1 MRYLMLTVFLGFA
14 RQEAAAI
21 IATGGT
27 ISNAIVDGVPCR
39 VHTFAASGAITNFQ
53 VTGGSGRVTVM
64 MWGGGGGGTAG
75 TGGAGGFSKGEVTV
89 ASGQEL
95 KVLVGKGGQGE
106 RYPALGGWPNGGN
119 SLNSR
124 AGFYGAGGGG
134 RSAVTTSGGVD
145 LIVAGGGGAGGAHDN
160 TSTSGG
166 AGGGVNGQDAPA
178 SYWYSI
184 SGKGGTQTA
193 GGSGGSSGGTAGS
206 FHQGG
211 VGDAFNGT
219 GGGDGYYGGGAG
231 DDHQGGGGGSGY
243 VGGSGVIN
251 ATTTA
256 GNYQTPANTSH
267 ALYQASA
274 GSGGGGLADGA
285 NGLVIVYYASNPVTV
300 SGRIVNAATGA
311 GLHGATVVFSNGGGS
326 TTTSNG
332 VYKLDVQ
339 SGWSGTI
346 APSYPEGTYV
356 PASIAVPAVTQ
367 ATAVADMLWT
377 PSPWL
382 NFGYAKRVP
391 FEVRNEH
398 TSALANYQVE
408 LKIPYQADMR
418 PDMAD
423 IQMGDMQGNPLP
435 FWTER
440 VTTNSQAVVWVK
452 IPSLAALGTTNVYLY
467 YGNSSVTNRGDG
479 DAVFRFFDDFEDGVI
494 NTNKW
499 PLRNLGT
506 CITESNGALKVT
518 MVNGSNYYLQS
529 GTYPASTVPFVLECR
544 TRTLAAPYNGWSPM
558 QWMNVAGGSEL
569 NMMEHGAN
577 MGQYVGID
585 YGYPWTIPS
594 VPLGEYHRNSIA
606 VSAANRYRMTSQY
619 DSSSN
624 CNLDSWSAGLS
635 NCATM
640 SGNYRI
646 RMVARG
652 DGWGGG
658 DQGMDGEVDA
668 IWMRS
673 YCPVEPSSRILSN
686 TMLSLTNAFVVY
698 PVSGR
703 VRNGSTGEGVGGVRI
718 RYAKGVDVFT
728 SSSGYYTQWMGAAW
742 SGTIAPSHVDGTFAP
757 TSLAVAALS
766 QATAVADILWT
777 PSPWANFGYANRV
790 QLEIRNEHTSALANY
805 QVELKVPY
813 QAGMRPDMADIQMGD
828 MQGNPLPFW
837 TERVTTNSQAVVWV
851 KIPSLAALGTTNVY
865 LYYGNSSVTNRGDG
879 DAVFRFFDDFEDGVI
894 NTSKWATRSLG
905 AYIAETN
912 GHLVVTGTEGNN
924 YYLQSTGFS
933 TAVQLPLVLESR
945 ARTPAVIVHGWSP
958 FAFVQ
963 AYPSTTG
970 LGLVDYYHGSDFSQ
984 SFYVDGNWIYAGY
997 KMLDG
1002 YHRNSLIIPNNT
1014 NYVLQTAFETQ
1025 TFYNAS
1031 NSGSMASVA
1040 SKTYYIKIGPRP
1052 DYYAGGTG
1060 TGTVDAIWMRS
1071 YCPVEPSS
1079 SILSNTMLS
1088 LTNAFVVYPVSG
1100 RVRNG
1105 STGEGV
1111 GGVRIRYTKGVDV
1124 FTTAGGYYTQWM
1136 GAAWSGTITPSHVD
1150 GTFAPTSLTVA
1161 AISQATTVA
1170 DILWTPT
1177 SWMNYGYSKRVQME
1191 IRNQHTAALSQ
1202 YQVELKIPHLMGMR
1216 PDLADIQIGD
1226 TRGNP
1231 LPFWT
1236 ERVVTNN
1243 HAVVW
1248 IKVPS
1253 LAALATTNIYVYYG
1267 NASVTNRGDGEA
1279 VFRFFDDFGAGEI
1292 NTNKWPYQSRGNA
1305 YITQSNGLLKTW
1317 AVYGTNYFLESSN
1330 FTTALI
1336 PFALECRTRSVS
1348 AAYNG
1353 WTPLQWR
1360 NTTGSSE
1367 LSAVDHGYGSRQ
1379 YALADYAEYF
1389 VKEPQPLSEHHR
1401 ISLAVLGANYFRT
1414 TCAYESSLGNNWDS
1428 WAAGKSNCLAM
1439 SGSYRIRM
1447 GSYHS
1452 NTGQGMDGEVDAV
1465 WIRAAC
1471 PVEPT
1476 ETVLSNTL
1484 QTLTNACQ
1492 VYPVSGRVRNS
1503 FNGEGVGGVR
1513 IGFTKGVEVF
1523 TSSSGCYTQWM
1534 GAAWSGTVTPSHGI
1548 GRFAPTSLV
1557 VAAIS
1562 QATVLPDLYW
1572 APPPSAT
1579 GLSPAVGVFSG
1590 GTTVLITGTNFSSSP
1605 LPVVWF
1611 GARAGT
1617 GLTRINATTLSVV
1630 TPSNA
1635 PGQGVDVRIVN
1646 GDGQSCVLTNAFTY
1660 RHAAPVL
1667 QSVAPNRGNV
1677 EGGYPLILTG
1687 QNFIGASLYGS
1698 GSDGS
1703 ITVDGVRNLNT
1714 EALAEGRTQ
1723 PDAVN
1728 FSVTEL
1734 TTNYARVT
1742 PTPPAG
1748 SLVAGDEV
1756 LLINL
1761 QGRSAAYTNAG
1772 NYEVLRVAAVETN
1785 VIRFAKAKTR
1795 FYGDG
1800 VANDSNIGT
1809 AATSQRVML
1818 QRIPNYKN
1826 VAILSSGTL
1835 TASPW
1840 DGVRGGVLCIRA
1852 SGAVTNNGLIDM
1864 TAQGYRSGRWSVD
1877 DSTCSDNIATEY
1889 GESYLAPSGV
1899 GTARNGGGSGGNA
1912 AASGGFIASPFVPST
1927 AGHATTGQLGYAAS
1941 GRTPGTP
1948 GGTYGQP
1955 DLAQIFFGSGGAGGF
1970 SCWGGGGPGLQGPE
1984 RGGGGI
1990 VMVQAVQYKGQG
2002 TIAADGNVGSM
2013 GQGASSGGSVLLMAD
2028 AISTTGQFARAMGGT
2043 CISAENYNYNMGGE
2057 GRVAVQCASALA
2069 CTSAPAAYLRTASTG
2084 GDLKV
2089 FVGTNPAVVWEVTDS
2104 STIKVICPPGT
2115 CGVVPVTVRC
2125 GDGQTTTLA
2134 NAFTYMPEIRGVV
2147 TNDLTG
2153 AGVTN
2158 VAVASRTGNYST
2170 TTGVGGAYALLV
2182 PLGWTGQVS
2191 AATALPGLLT
2201 PTSRPYAN
2209 VRTILTNQDYAFS
2222 PANPM
2227 ISGYVS
2233 NAVTGVMLDGVT
2245 VNFSAGGGQ
2254 TITADGGYYSRTLPY
2269 GWTGT
2274 VTLAY
2279 TTAQGAHTFAPA
2291 SRGYTNLILAFTN
2304 QNYACSPPY
2313 YSGPRYVSLSG
2324 LNQYPYTNWESAAWS
2339 LQAAINSCRGGETI
2353 TVGDG
2358 VYDVD
2363 SMITVDRAVTIRS
2376 VNGPTT
2382 TIVQRVSGNG
2392 GLVNVVATNAVVDG
2406 LTIRGGYLSAY
2417 FVYYREVV
2425 YGIGSAAGVALY
2437 NSSTLQNCIVRDCVA
2452 AGMDV
2457 PGGVRLESGAKAIN
2471 CLIYNNSSGPFDYN
2485 MNSLVGGVW
2494 MGTNSYLVNS
2504 VVYGNTGYGIYRR
2517 SEYYTEGVGGVF
2529 KAPGANV
2536 YVDNCLIWN
2545 NTGGDLRGLPG
2556 GLMYVRNSTY
2566 QSADNAVSPNVYCMR
2581 GDPGF
2586 VDAAA
2591 GNFRLQP
2598 GSLAINSGL
2607 DGYNTLTNDILMKP
2621 RKVFGIDRG
2630 AYEYTGVLY
2639 RVSGRVTNEYYPA
2652 LGLEN
2657 ALLTCSG
2664 GVTATTE
2671 PNGYY
2676 VALLNQNWTGT
2687 VTPSYPNGFFLAPAS
2702 YTVGA
2707 GLTNELRDRNFS
2719 WRPPHPFLNGRIT
2732 HGITGVGLDGV
2743 SVYFSNGAGTTLT
2756 TNGGWY
2762 SQMVTGRWSGVVTS
2776 YFAAGGSFTPASRSL
2791 SSVLTN
2797 QFDLDYVWTPAVQTI
2812 SGRVTNY
2819 FTGASV
2825 TGVLVQFSS
2834 GGGVCTSGVNG
2845 VYTGRLY
2852 HGWSGRAT
2860 PSHPWSGTFLPVEY
2874 REYELLSTNV
2884 ANQDYA
2890 WVPADPVISGQV
2902 TNSFN
2907 GLGAEGVVLTFSG
2920 GQGVVT
2926 TAQDGVFTMTV
2937 PYGWTGTVTPSHVVG
2952 TFAASWR
2959 SYTNLTTNAASQGFR
2974 WTPDLRSISGRIT
2987 HGDTGAG
2994 LTNVT
2999 VYFSN
3004 GGGSAVTTNG
3014 GYYTRSLYYTWH
3026 GVAAPSGIVNMTAA
3040 PVSRSYESITS
3051 AIPDQDYVLYPHRT
3065 ISGQVIHQ
3073 DTGTGVDGMSIQC
3086 TGTNDLVTANGG
3098 YFSTVVAHGWSG
3110 VLRPQPTDGHC
3121 VATQR
3126 TYSAVSADMAE
3137 QSFVWHP
3144 SRTISGRVTNRVSGV
3159 GVDGVQI
3166 LLGGVPAGTTFNGG
3180 YFVVA
3185 TNQGWSGTVAPAL
3198 AGWVFLPA
3206 SASVANLAA
3215 NQVMAFGGTAES
3227 VLVTGRVVNFY
3238 TTQGVAGVT
3247 VTFANGGGSALTD
3260 NNGSY
3265 VGQVPFNWS
3274 GTATVSIPA
3283 GGAFDPAQRT
3293 YAGLQATAGGQDY
3306 VWTPPALTVGGTLT
3320 DGENGAPLAFVV
3332 VTNSTGGFA
3341 SSQADGRYELTV
3353 YHGWSGT
3360 VTPAKAMGS
3369 FQPLSRSYA
3378 GLVSNRTDQSFVWRS
3393 NRVVSGQ
3400 VTNGL
3405 TGTNLAGVV
3414 VALSGGAGSMVT
3426 TNDGLYSLPVPYG
3439 WSGTLTATFTNWL
3452 SVPGGYAFS
3461 NVVVNQSG
3469 KNLGM
3474 HAPRLISG
3482 RVVNHQTGAGIANVG
3497 LQISGAGW
3505 SGATQTLSDG
3515 CYTSAVPY
3523 GWSGTL
3529 TPQLPT
3535 GVFVPTNRSYEGVT
3549 VNVTN
3554 QEFRWIQPN
3563 PIIRGR
3569 VVNLASGG
3577 GVLGV
3582 TVRCSDGSST
3592 VTDSQG
3598 QYSLTKT
3605 FGWTGNCWP
3614 VYASGTFAD
3623 PAIAS
3628 VSNLTEDLD
3637 GQDFG
3642 WTPPDPRLG
3651 GRITHVDTGDGLD
3664 GIVVHVGGQPDAV
3677 TTNGGYF
3684 QVVVPLHW
3692 SGAVAPAAATGVFAP
3707 VTRSCNNLIA
3717 DQTNLL
3723 FAWNPGRTISGRI
3736 TESMGEEGLVG
3747 VVVRFSNGGG
3757 EVATTN
3763 GGYYVQ
3769 GVAPG
3774 WSGTATPSL
3783 AGGTFQPEVL
3793 SYPAVWTDQ
3802 TNRNY
3807 VWTPAE
3813 VAGNRYVSRTG
3824 SQTYPYTN
3832 WAMAATSIHA
3842 AVNAALPGEIV
3853 WLTNEV
3859 YELQRTVEVTK
3870 PIRIR
3875 SVNGAHFTTLRQV
3888 GATPSRVLRV
3898 AHGNAEVSGV
3908 TLTGGRA
3915 DSGSGAYVQSG
3926 FLNNAIVCGN
3936 TNESNRAGAG
3946 VALGNSVSARIANCL
3961 IYGNRAAGATNA
3973 AGLSGEGSVVNCTIY
3988 DNVPGGAQASAFYNC
4003 IIEGVVQAPLITY
4016 TLASQIYAGAGN
4028 RTGDPRFENRAAGN
4042 YRLLID
4048 SPCLNAG
4055 HDGYNVL
4062 SRDLDY
4068 QPRVLYKVDLG
4079 AYERQPDNGLALT
4092 MWGETNPVPRGDAFT
4107 YSVAVINAGQDPVA
4121 GIVVTSS
4128 IPAGFAYVSSS
4139 DGAEYDSASGAWTV
4153 GTLAG
4158 GEQRTLT
4165 LLTEARLPGM
4175 WTNGARITAGEMADS
4190 DSNYLQ
4196 AEYVARIMDDV
4207 VITNLNASTSSGN
4220 STVKWDSVVGV
4231 GYSIY
4236 TSDDSLQ
4243 VQQDPAWEERATMV
4257 ASDELRHFMDTD
4269 TASAAVTR
4277 RYYQVAFSGHEP
4289 AVSNFWALIR
4299 TDAKPGYTLVSP
4311 PVLTDRR
4318 FDGELGRML
4327 AEPLNGND
4335 GGVGSGADEVFIY
4348 QADGSWRTLYLDASK
4363 TWREADGIAST
4374 YELPAGSGLW
4384 ISRKSGTAARLT
4396 FTGPVGNAGT
4406 NAVALQPGFNL
4417 IGLSEGKDLP
4427 LEQTLADAGPQAGA
4441 TEETAD
4447 QLVIQKADGSWRF
4460 LMFVTN
4466 WGAPYDGHWFD
4477 LNASAVAPAMEK
4489 MEPGAAYYYLRRGS
4503 ATEISF

>member
-1 MRYLMLTVFLGFA
+1 MRRTMRYLVLTVFLGLA
-14 RQEAAAI
+14 QREAWAI
-21 IATGGT
+21 FATGGMVT
-27 ISNAIVDGVPCR
+27 NAMVDGVQCR
-39 VHTFAASGAITNFQ
+39 VHKYMAGGAITNFL

-75 TGGAGGFSKGEVTV
+75 AGGAGGFSKGEVTV

-124 AGFYGAGGGG
+124 AGYYGAAGGG

-166 AGGGVNGQDAPA
+166 AGGGLNGQDAPA

-193 GGSGGSSGGTAGS
+193 GGSGGSGGGGAGS

-243 VGGSGVIN
+243 IGGSGVIN

-274 GSGGGGLADGA
+274 GLGGGGLSDGSD
-285 NGLVIVYYASNPVTV
+285 GLVIVYYASNPMTV

-332 VYKLDVQ
+332 YYKLTVE
-339 SGWSGTI
+339 SGWSGTV
-346 APSYPEGTYV
+346 APSHPDGTFAPTSRTLSV
-356 PASIAVPAVTQ
+356 VTQ

-377 PSPWL
+377 PSPWA
-382 NFGYAKRVP
+382 NFGYVKRVQ

-408 LKIPYQADMR
+408 LKVPYQAGMR

-423 IQMGDMQGNPLP
+423 IQMGDTQGNPLP

-440 VTTNSQAVVWVK
+440 VMTNSQAVVWVK

-499 PLRNLGT
+499 PLRNLGGF
-506 CITESNGALKVT
+506 ITESNGALKVAA
-518 MVNGSNYYLQS
+518 VNGTNYFLQS

-544 TRTLAAPYNGWSPM
+544 TRTLSSPYNGWSPM

-577 MGQYVGID
+577 MGQYVGVD
-585 YGYPWTIPS
+585 YGYPWNLEN
-594 VPLGEYHRNSIA
+594 VPLGEYHRDSIA
-606 VSAANRYRMTSQY
+606 VSAANRYRLTSQY

-640 SGNYRI
+640 SGTYRI

-686 TMLSLTNAFVVY
+686 TMLNLTNAFVVY

-703 VRNGSTGEGVGGVRI
+703 VRN
-718 RYAKGVDVFT
+718 
-728 SSSGYYTQWMGAAW
+728 
-742 SGTIAPSHVDGTFAP
+742 
-757 TSLAVAALS
+757 
-766 QATAVADILWT
+766 
-777 PSPWANFGYANRV
+777 
-790 QLEIRNEHTSALANY
+790 
-805 QVELKVPY
+805 
-813 QAGMRPDMADIQMGD
+813 
-828 MQGNPLPFW
+828 
-837 TERVTTNSQAVVWV
+837 
-851 KIPSLAALGTTNVY
+851 
-865 LYYGNSSVTNRGDG
+865 
-879 DAVFRFFDDFEDGVI
+879 
-894 NTSKWATRSLG
+894 
-905 AYIAETN
+905 
-912 GHLVVTGTEGNN
+912 
-924 YYLQSTGFS
+924 
-933 TAVQLPLVLESR
+933 
-945 ARTPAVIVHGWSP
+945 
-958 FAFVQ
+958 
-963 AYPSTTG
+963 
-970 LGLVDYYHGSDFSQ
+970 
-984 SFYVDGNWIYAGY
+984 
-997 KMLDG
+997 
-1002 YHRNSLIIPNNT
+1002 
-1014 NYVLQTAFETQ
+1014 
-1025 TFYNAS
+1025 
-1031 NSGSMASVA
+1031 
-1040 SKTYYIKIGPRP
+1040 
-1052 DYYAGGTG
+1052 
-1060 TGTVDAIWMRS
+1060 
-1071 YCPVEPSS
+1071 
-1079 SILSNTMLS
+1079 S
-1088 LTNAFVVYPVSG
+1088 LTD
-1100 RVRNG
+1100 
-1105 STGEGV
+1105 EGV

-1136 GAAWSGTITPSHVD
+1136 GAAWSGTIAPSNVD
-1150 GTFAPTSLTVA
+1150 GTFSPTSLAVT

-1170 DILWTPT
+1170 DILWTPST
-1177 SWMNYGYSKRVQME
+1177 WLNYGYSKRVQLE
-1191 IRNQHTAALSQ
+1191 IRNQHTAFLTN
-1202 YQVELKIPHLMGMR
+1202 YQVELSIPCLAGMR
-1216 PDLADIQIGD
+1216 PDLADIQMGD
-1226 TRGNP
+1226 MQGNP

-1236 ERVVTNN
+1236 ERVVTNSR
-1243 HAVVW
+1243 AVVW
-1248 IKVPS
+1248 VKMPYV
-1253 LAALATTNIYVYYG
+1253 AALGTTNVYLYYG
-1267 NASVTNRGDGEA
+1267 NSSVTNRGNGDA
-1279 VFRFFDDFGAGEI
+1279 VFRFFDDFEDGVVNAS
-1292 NTNKWPYQSRGNA
+1292 KWA
-1305 YITQSNGLLKTW
+1305 TQSLGAFVSETNGELRVEK
-1317 AVYGTNYFLESSN
+1317 VNQNDYFIQSTGFVATATVPFVLESR
-1330 FTTALI
+1330 TRTPALI
-1336 PFALECRTRSVS
+1336 P
-1348 AAYNG
+1348 NG
-1353 WTPLQWR
+1353 WSPFIFVQAHPSI
-1360 NTTGSSE
+1360 NG
-1367 LSAVDHGYGSRQ
+1367 LSILDHSDGAASDQYLCLNGGYGV
-1379 YALADYAEYF
+1379 Y
-1389 VKEPQPLSEHHR
+1389 
-1401 ISLAVLGANYFRT
+1401 LGARPVGEYHRNSLTMPNLTNYVLASTFEQTVAQSWSSSGTIGAISGTYYVKIGPRGDYEPAYANRT
-1414 TCAYESSLGNNWDS
+1414 G
-1428 WAAGKSNCLAM
+1428 
-1439 SGSYRIRM
+1439 
-1447 GSYHS
+1447 
-1452 NTGQGMDGEVDAV
+1452 TGCVDAI
-1465 WIRAAC
+1465 WMRTYC

-1476 ETVLSNTL
+1476 AGVLSNTL
-1484 QTLTNACQ
+1484 QILTNTYL

-1503 FNGEGVGGVR
+1503 YNGEGVGGVR
-1513 IGFTKGVEVF
+1513 IGFTKGVDVF
-1523 TSSSGCYTQWM
+1523 TISSGYYTQWM

-1557 VAAIS
+1557 ASAIS

-1579 GLSPAVGVFSG
+1579 GLSPAIGIFSG
-1590 GTTVLITGTNFSSSP
+1590 GTTVMITGTNFSSSP

-1617 GLTRINATTLSVV
+1617 SLTRINATTLSVA
-1630 TPSNA
+1630 TPTNL
-1635 PGQGVDVRIVN
+1635 PGQSVDVRIVN
-1646 GDGQSCVLTNAFTY
+1646 GDGQFCVLTNAFTY

-1667 QSVAPNRGNV
+1667 QSVVPNRGNV
-1677 EGGYPLILTG
+1677 EGGYSLTLTG

-1785 VIRFAKAKTR
+1785 VVRFAKAKTR

-1826 VAILSSGTL
+1826 VSILSSGTL

-1864 TAQGYRSGRWSVD
+1864 TAMGYRTGRWSVD
-1877 DSTCSDNIATEY
+1877 DSTCSDNVATEY
-1889 GESYLAPSGV
+1889 GESYLAPSAV

-1955 DLAQIFFGSGGAGGF
+1955 DLAQIFFGSGGGGGF
-1970 SCWGGGGPGLQGPE
+1970 SCWGGGGPGLQAPE

-1990 VMVQAVQYKGQG
+1990 VLIQTVQYKGQG
-2002 TIAADGNVGSM
+2002 IIAADGNVGSM

-2043 CISAENYNYNMGGE
+2043 CISAENYNYNIGGE
-2057 GRVAVQCASALA
+2057 GRVAVQCGATLA
-2069 CTSAPAAYLRTASTG
+2069 CTSAPVAYLRTASTG

-2089 FVGTNPAVVWEVTDS
+2089 FVGTNQAVVWEVTDS

-2153 AGVTN
+2153 AGMTN
-2158 VAVASRTGNYST
+2158 VAVSSRTGNYSA

-2191 AATALPGLLT
+2191 ATTALPGLLT

-2254 TITADGGYYSRTLPY
+2254 TVTTNGGYYSRTLPY
-2269 GWTGT
+2269 NWTGT

-2279 TTAQGAHTFAPA
+2279 TTAQGAHTFAPV
-2291 SRGYTNLILAFTN
+2291 SRSYTNLILAFTN

-2313 YSGPRYVSLSG
+2313 YPGPRYVSLSG

-2339 LQAAINSCRGGETI
+2339 LQAAVNSCRGGETI

-2392 GLVNVVATNAVVDG
+2392 GLVNVVATNAVVEG

-2437 NSSTLQNCIVRDCVA
+2437 NGSVLRNCIVRDCVA

-2457 PGGVRLESGAKAIN
+2457 PAGVRLESGARAIN

-2485 MNSLVGGVW
+2485 RNNLVGGVW
-2494 MGTNSYLVNS
+2494 LGAGTYLINS
-2504 VVYGNTGYGIYRR
+2504 VVHGNRGYGIYRLQ
-2517 SEYYTEGVGGVF
+2517 EFLTEGAGGVF
-2529 KAPGANV
+2529 KAPGGNAF
-2536 YVDNCLIWN
+2536 VDNCLIWN

-2556 GLMYVRNSTY
+2556 GSLYVRNSTY
-2566 QSADNAVSPNVYCMR
+2566 LVADNAVIPDVYCMR

-2586 VDAAA
+2586 VDADA

-2598 GSLAINSGL
+2598 WSLAINSGL
-2607 DGYNTLTNDILMKP
+2607 DDYNVLTNDIQMKP

-2639 RVSGRVTNEYYPA
+2639 RVSGRVTNEYYPG
-2652 LGLEN
+2652 LGLES

-2676 VALLNQNWTGT
+2676 VALLNANWTGT
-2687 VTPSYPNGFFLAPAS
+2687 VTPSYSNGFFLAPPAL
-2702 YTVGA
+2702 TVSS
-2707 GLTNELRDRNFS
+2707 GLTNELRNKNFS
-2719 WRPPHPFLNGRIT
+2719 WRPPHPYLNGRIT
-2732 HGITGVGLDGV
+2732 HGIDGIGLDGV
-2743 SVYFSNGAGTTLT
+2743 TVHFSNGAGTTLT
-2756 TNGGWY
+2756 TNGGWF
-2762 SQMVTGRWSGVVTS
+2762 SFMVTGRWSGAVTS
-2776 YFAAGGSFTPASRSL
+2776 SFAAGGTFTPASRSL

-2797 QFDLDYVWTPAVQTI
+2797 QFDLDYVWTPSVRTI
-2812 SGRVTNY
+2812 AGRVTNY
-2819 FTGASV
+2819 YTGASV
-2825 TGVLVQFSS
+2825 TGVLVQFTS

-2860 PSHPWSGTFLPVEY
+2860 PTHPWGGTFQPVEY
-2874 REYELLSTNV
+2874 REYSLLSENITNQ
-2884 ANQDYA
+2884 NYT

-2926 TAQDGVFTMTV
+2926 TAQDGAFTMTV

-2952 TFAASWR
+2952 TFTSPWR
-2959 SYTNLTTNAASQGFR
+2959 SYTNLTTNVLNQGFR

-2994 LTNVT
+2994 MTNVT

-3026 GVAAPSGIVNMTAA
+3026 GVASPSGVVHMTAA
-3040 PVSRSYESITS
+3040 PVSRSYGSLTS

-3073 DTGTGVDGMSIQC
+3073 DTGTGVDGMSISC
-3086 TGTNDLVTANGG
+3086 SGTNDLVTANGG
-3098 YFSTVVAHGWSG
+3098 YFSVLVAHGWSG
-3110 VLRPQPTDGHC
+3110 VLRPQPAEGQC
-3121 VATQR
+3121 VSTQR
-3126 TYSAVSADMAE
+3126 TYDLVSADLTG
-3137 QSFVWHP
+3137 QSFIWQP
-3144 SRTISGRVTNRVSGV
+3144 PRTISGRVTNRVSGV
-3159 GVDGVQI
+3159 GVDDVQI

-3180 YFVVA
+3180 YFVVTA
-3185 TNQGWSGTVAPAL
+3185 NQGWTGTVAPAL
-3198 AGWVFLPA
+3198 TGWSFQPA
-3206 SASVANLAA
+3206 SVNVSPLTN

-3227 VLVTGRVVNFY
+3227 VTITGRVVNAY
-3238 TTQGVAGVT
+3238 TGGGVAGAS
-3247 VTFANGGGSALTD
+3247 VTFSNGGGSALTD

-3265 VGQVPFNWS
+3265 VRLVPFNWS
-3274 GTATVSIPA
+3274 GTATISIPA
-3283 GGAFDPAQRT
+3283 GGEFDPAQRT
-3293 YAGLQATAGGQDY
+3293 YAGLQGTAAEQDY
-3306 VWTPPALTVGGTLT
+3306 IWTPPALTVSGVLT
-3320 DGENGAPLAFVV
+3320 DGENGDPLAFVV

-3341 SSQADGRYELTV
+3341 SSQADGRYEVTV
-3353 YHGWSGT
+3353 YHGWSGEL
-3360 VTPAKAMGS
+3360 TPAKAMGT
-3369 FQPLSRSYA
+3369 FQPVSRSYA
-3378 GLVSNRTDQSFVWRS
+3378 ALTSNRTDQSFVWRS
-3393 NRVVSGQ
+3393 NRVVAGQ
-3400 VTNGL
+3400 VTNGV

-3414 VALSGGAGSMVT
+3414 VTLSDGTGSMVT
-3426 TNDGLYSLPVPYG
+3426 TNNGQYSLSVPYG

-3452 SVPGGYAFS
+3452 SVPNGYVFS
-3461 NVVVNQSG
+3461 NVVENLPG
-3469 KNLGM
+3469 RNLGLYP
-3474 HAPRLISG
+3474 PRWISG
-3482 RVVNHQTGAGIANVG
+3482 RIVNHQTGAGIANVTLQVDGPNG
-3497 LQISGAGW
+3497 LL
-3505 SGATQTLSDG
+3505 ATNTVTG
-3515 CYTSAVPY
+3515 GYYTSSVPY

-3529 TPQLPT
+3529 TPRLST
-3535 GVFVPTNRSYEGVT
+3535 GVFVPSNRNYEAVT

-3563 PIIRGR
+3563 PTLRGR

-3577 GVLGV
+3577 GVAGV

-3592 VTDSQG
+3592 VTDGQG
-3598 QYSLTKT
+3598 EYSLTKT
-3605 FGWTGNCWP
+3605 FGWTGTCWP
-3614 VYASGTFAD
+3614 VYASGVFAD
-3623 PAIAS
+3623 PAI
-3628 VSNLTEDLD
+3628 VSITNLAEDLD
-3637 GQDFG
+3637 GQNFS

-3651 GRITHVDTGDGLD
+3651 GRVTHIDTGEGLD
-3664 GIVVHVGGQPDAV
+3664 GIVVHIGGQPDAV
-3677 TTNGGYF
+3677 TADGGYF
-3684 QVVVPLHW
+3684 QTVVPLHW
-3692 SGAVAPAAATGVFAP
+3692 SGVVAPAAATGVFAP
-3707 VTRSCNNLIA
+3707 ASRTCNNLIA

-3723 FAWNPGRTISGRI
+3723 FSWNPGRTISGRI
-3736 TESMGEEGLVG
+3736 TESMGEAGLVG

-3763 GGYYVQ
+3763 GGYYTQ

-3783 AGGTFQPEVL
+3783 AGGTFQPESI

-3807 VWTPAE
+3807 VWTPTE
-3813 VAGNRYVSRTG
+3813 VYGNRYVSRHG

-3875 SVNGAHFTTLRQV
+3875 SVNGAHFTTLRLGGEGTNLV
-3888 GATPSRVLRV
+3888 RVLRI

-3915 DSGSGAYVQSG
+3915 DTGSGAYIQSG
-3926 FLNNAIVCGN
+3926 FLNNSIIHGN
-3936 TNESNRAGAG
+3936 TNQSNLAGAG
-3946 VALGNSVSARIANCL
+3946 VALGDSVSARMANCL
-3961 IYGNRAAGATNA
+3961 IFSNRAAGATNA
-3973 AGLSGEGSVVNCTIY
+3973 AGLSGAGSVVNCTIY
-3988 DNVPGGAQASAFYNC
+3988 DNAPGGAQASAFYNC
-4003 IIEGVVQAPLITY
+4003 IIEGVVQAPLVTY
-4016 TLASQIYAGAGN
+4016 TLASQVNPGAGN
-4028 RTGDPRFENRAAGN
+4028 RIGDPRFQNRAAGN
-4042 YRLLID
+4042 YRLQID
-4048 SPCLNAG
+4048 SPGLNAG

-4079 AYERQPDNGLALT
+4079 AYERQPEDGLALT
-4092 MWGETNPVPRGDAFT
+4092 LWGETNPVPRGDAFT
-4107 YSVAVINAGQDPVA
+4107 YSVAVINVGADPVA

-4128 IPAGFAYVSSS
+4128 IPAGFTYVSSS
-4139 DGAEYDSASGAWTV
+4139 AGAEYNSAGGAWTV

-4158 GEQRTLT
+4158 GERRTLM
-4165 LLTEARLPGM
+4165 LYTEAKVPGL
-4175 WTNGARITAGEMADS
+4175 WTNGARITAGELADS

-4207 VITNLNASTSSGN
+4207 VITNLDASTSSGN

-4236 TSDDSLQ
+4236 TSDEDLQ
-4243 VQQDPAWEERATMV
+4243 VRQTPAWEERATMV

-4269 TASAAVTR
+4269 TASTEVTR
-4277 RYYQVAFSGHEP
+4277 RYYQVAFSGHDP

-4299 TDAKPGYTLVSP
+4299 TDAKPGYTMIAP
-4311 PVLTDRR
+4311 PVITDRR
-4318 FDGELGRML
+4318 FDGEMGRML
-4327 AEPLNGND
+4327 AEQLNGHD
-4335 GGVGSGADEVFIY
+4335 GGIGSAADEVSIY

-4363 TWREADGIAST
+4363 TWREADGAASA

-4384 ISRKSGTAARLT
+4384 VLRKSGGGARIT

-4406 NAVALQPGFNL
+4406 NAVTLRPGYNL

-4427 LEQTLADAGPQAGA
+4427 LASSLATAHPIAGS

-4447 QLVIQKADGSWRF
+4447 QLVVQRSDGAWRF

-4466 WGAPYDGHWFD
+4466 WGTPFDGKWFD
-4477 LNASAVAPAMEK
+4477 FSTYTTVPDNAVL
-4489 MEPGAAYYYLRRGS
+4489 EPGAAYYYLRRGQ
-4503 ATEISF
+4503 ATQVEF